1 MQKEIIYKFHILL
14 FTDTDKLIKRI
25 ICDHWEFPS
34 DAEIE
39 AAIEEYGADY
49 AEVRRAYVIDV
60 IPFTEEE

>member
-14 FTDTDKLIKRI
+14 YSENDKLIKKI

-34 DAEIE
+34 DSEIV

-49 AEVRRAYVIDV
+49 AEIRRAYVIDV
-60 IPFTEEE
+60 IPFTEE